1 VLRLWFARPFCNQM
15 ESEVPGRKLHFALI
29 LCVLL
34 GIGFLTTSFVSFYV
48 ARDSL
53 QEQIAESTLPLT
65 SDNIYSEIQRDLLQP
80 IFISSLMAHDT
91 FFRDWTL
98 NGEQDSKLV
107 TRYLSEIQKRY
118 GTVTAFFVSD
128 KTKNYYHTSGILKQ
142 VSADN
147 PDDSWYFHALNMKD
161 PYEIN
166 VDHDTADRSRLTIFV
181 NYQVR
186 DYEGKVIGVTGVG
199 LAVNSVTNLIETYQQ
214 RYGRTIYFSDREGNI
229 TLHGSDFGNDRTLQA
244 HKSIRPLATQILT
257 SPGTSVSY
265 NDGTQTIF
273 VNSRLVPEFGWLL
286 LVEQHEQ
293 LGDQRI
299 ENTLLINIAISL
311 FITVLVGFTAYFTIR
326 GYQRRLEELASY
338 DKLTSA
344 CNRQVFDLVF
354 EKVTKVCRRRKDPLS
369 MICMDLDQFKEIN
382 DTFGHPGGDAA
393 LRDVAS
399 MIRSLIHEED
409 TLCRWGGDEFV
420 ILLPG
425 RDRSS
430 AMQLARAIADMIRQ
444 NGVRF
449 GRENIQLTI
458 SAGVTEYRDS
468 ETLSSIINRVDQAL
482 YSSKNAGRDHISQ
495 A

>member
-1 VLRLWFARPFCNQM
+1 M
-15 ESEVPGRKLHFALI
+15 ESNVPGKKLHFALI
-29 LCVLL
+29 LCILL

-98 NGEQDSKLV
+98 NGEKDTQQV

-128 KTKNYYHTSGILKQ
+128 KTRNYYHTDGIIKQ
-142 VSADN
+142 VSPDD
-147 PDDSWYFHALNMKD
+147 PDDSWYFHSRDMKE

-199 LAVNSVTNLIETYQQ
+199 LAVNSVTNLIETYQK
-214 RYGRTIYFSDREGNI
+214 RYGRTIYFSDRQGNI
-229 TLHGSDFGNDRTLQA
+229 TLHGSDFGDDKTLQA
-244 HKSIRPLATQILT
+244 HESISPLATQILT
-257 SPGTSVSY
+257 SPGTSLSY
-265 NDGTQTIF
+265 NDGNETIF
-273 VNSRLVPEFGWLL
+273 VNSRLVPEFNWLL
-286 LVEQHEQ
+286 LVEQHEHI
-293 LGDQRI
+293 GDQRI

-311 FITVLVGFTAYFTIR
+311 FITLLVGFTAYFTIR
-326 GYQRRLEELASY
+326 SYQKRLEELASF

-354 EKVTKVCRRRKDPLS
+354 EKVTKACRRRKEPLA
-369 MICMDLDQFKEIN
+369 MICLDLDQFKEIN
-382 DTFGHPGGDAA
+382 DTYGHPGGDTA
-393 LRDVAS
+393 LREVAS
-399 MIRSLIHEED
+399 MIRSQISDED

-425 RDRSS
+425 RDRSN
-430 AMQLARAIADMIRQ
+430 AMQVARRIADMIRQ

-449 GRENIQLTI
+449 GRENISLTI

-468 ETLSSIINRVDQAL
+468 EILSSIINRVDQAL
-482 YSSKNAGRDHISQ
+482 YSSKNAGRDQISQ